1 MNDWLHNLPVMGM
14 VVVIFGITYLVA
26 VAIYAGVIGLA
37 IAERGRAFKGVT
49 PGLLSPLGIL
59 FALFVV
65 FTASQVWSDND
76 RANVAVNREASAL
89 RAVLV
94 LAAVFPGEQEAAL
107 RSLVRRH
114 IEEAASREWPMMAK
128 RTVTLSVTSP
138 RLIEALRSTLA
149 ILPANQ
155 GQQTAQAEIVT
166 ELEAALAARRERVL
180 ISQSQVGPVK
190 WICLFAQAFGLLLV
204 VALVHCD
211 NRLSAAIA
219 MGIMATG
226 IATSVLLIVAYD
238 RPFVGQLAVGPG
250 PLLQL
255 MAATAD
261 TP

>member
-1 MNDWLHNLPVMGM
+1 MSDWLHNLPVMGM
-14 VVVIFGITYLVA
+14 VVVVFGIIYLVA

-37 IAERGRAFKGVT
+37 TVERGRAFKGVT

-76 RANVAVNREASAL
+76 RANAAVNREASAL

-94 LAAVFPGEQEAAL
+94 LAAVFPGEHEAAL

-114 IEEAASREWPMMAK
+114 IEEAAGREWPMMAK
-128 RTVTLSVTSP
+128 GMATLSVTSP
-138 RLIEALRSTLA
+138 SLIEALRLTLA
-149 ILPANQ
+149 IVPGDQ
-155 GQQTAQAEIVT
+155 GQQTAQNEIVT
-166 ELEAALAARRERVL
+166 ELKDALAARRERIL
-180 ISQSQVGPVK
+180 TSQSQVGPVK
-190 WICLFAQAFGLLLV
+190 WFCLFAQAFGLLLV

-211 NRLSAAIA
+211 NRLTTAIA

-226 IATSVLLIVAYD
+226 VATSVLLIIAYD
-238 RPFVGQLAVGPG
+238 RPFIGQLAVGPG
-250 PLLQL
+250 PLLQV
-255 MAATAD
+255 MSAVAD

>member
-1 MNDWLHNLPVMGM
+1 
-14 VVVIFGITYLVA
+14 
-26 VAIYAGVIGLA
+26 
-37 IAERGRAFKGVT
+37 
-49 PGLLSPLGIL
+49 
-59 FALFVV
+59 
-65 FTASQVWSDND
+65 
-76 RANVAVNREASAL
+76 VNREASAL

-94 LAAVFPGEQEAAL
+94 LAAVFPGEHEAAL

-138 RLIEALRSTLA
+138 RLIEALLSTLA

-219 MGIMATG
+219 IGVMATG
-226 IATSVLLIVAYD
+226 IATSVLL
-238 RPFVGQLAVGPG
+238 
-250 PLLQL
+250 
-255 MAATAD
+255 
-261 TP
+261 